1 MVFDPLSPIA
11 PARVKALILP
21 LGQVKRARFE
31 TFVQRLYP
39 EHVVRLGDIS
49 PDRRPDRNMFSP
61 LAFPAGMIVYD
72 FTTSLPPTSH
82 LALAPFELYRAPLV
96 ILAIADGSEL
106 DHVSCKDKDG
116 NETNGYDYQTHLQQI
131 RDLDQEL
138 ETVRDQY
145 PKALVHQA
153 LLFDYHHQKESQAL
167 PGGLIPVPSVKGSTI
182 TTMKTIMCDLSSVL
196 LAELTTMAKSLQG
209 MAMIESPSVVLD
221 GRQGPGYSW
230 SNGDSGTI
238 SRRASQY
245 GTPDTDSRSMSSM
258 PKGDRS
264 QVRMSMPVRFGS
276 QQGEHLRSASVSRP
290 TTPSAGPH
298 TPSDGTSSAMSPP
311 LSRSNSVA
319 DKIQEQSRDRI
330 STQGFG
336 SGSLSE
342 RSRNKGKGRVSIAIG
357 GLYLQAGRWQ
367 DAIKEL
373 VEGAYIAKTNN
384 DHLWHAK
391 ALEGLVVAMI
401 MLAWIGLD
409 FQIPQLCYVVPEKSP
424 NPTAPGTAAEQHAPE
439 TINRLAALQNLS
451 VLLPELLDRILN
463 LYERASNFTGESLPQ
478 LPFSESAIRFS
489 KLLSAVHL
497 AGGRLDNGSL
507 QLVVLGTPFFAK
519 PNTRSPRL
527 NIHPTRSVIVTT
539 LFRAFPSSAAAK
551 ELSLID
557 RTVILA
563 GIASVLGFLGYDR
576 KKAMVMRELVS
587 ILIPGL
593 VSARIAGAAEM
604 GIHPAAGLA
613 ALSHINGNTTG
624 AGALDLGEGDVESGM
639 DALLGLVGK
648 TYGVVGFPCSSSDD
662 AKNGAKVCD
671 DSDEAVVAR
680 IMENTAARQFG
691 GKSMKMN
698 VLRACIGFCEALPD
712 FQGVL
717 RFSAD
722 LLRTA
727 GTGIAPGPRT
737 DNASPM
743 MARDEQVRL
752 SINISRTVDAAAKIG
767 LQDIEAEY
775 WDEFLVRGVELEA
788 LPASRTPN
796 PHRSSDLGGTAKAKE
811 AGGKNPFIYNPFL
824 KRPNAGAVERLL
836 VCGESATF
844 KVTLQNPYEFDIVID
859 RIRLEANGGEFESA
873 VQETIVGPYRTQI
886 LSVSGAPR
894 SAGAFKITGC
904 IVKLRG
910 CRERRFPIFLEPW
923 SPHSD
928 IKVKALGLAV
938 QRRREE
944 RPVSDASLSKRPA
957 IDPHLPKTSCL
968 SLTAIAPQPI
978 VVITSTSLSQAAAMV
993 LEGERQTFSVTL
1005 KNLSI
1010 TTPVDLLL
1018 FSFQDSTQG
1027 PLQTALSKRDASP
1040 AELYEYEL
1048 ILSRKAALRYVKKEG
1063 ESDETNIPPGSTK
1076 TVDFEVLGK
1085 PGLTSAAVLIDYA
1098 HLGQPASKVKG
1109 PFHTRQVSLP
1119 ITVTVNA
1126 GVELSRIDLL
1136 PLGHDVPSNLW
1147 SLCGEAAKED
1157 TEDIDARDYCL
1168 LVLDLRNAWPA
1179 PLRAR
1184 LEIGSG
1190 RAIEEEILPGS
1201 TSRVVFP
1208 IKRIFLDDPH
1218 KAIPVLDPA
1227 RQRQFV
1233 VSSGRISVDSEKAS
1247 REAFW
1252 YREEILR
1259 SLSGTWRTTSGTERK
1274 GAIELR
1280 GMRLVPR
1287 TIDALKIEDVG
1298 ISLRVNGAPPTCTPQ
1313 TTVEVDDFLHL
1324 VVTITNRS
1332 ATPVYPLLRLQP
1344 SLCNHAYG
1352 HALDLSKKVV
1362 WDGTLQRTLPVLAAH
1377 ETTEV
1382 RVTMTALCKG
1392 EFEVGACVEETR
1404 LWGVEKERGDFGN
1417 REKVGRQRAG
1427 TEAMMDALLGA
1438 RERRVWYAREP
1449 LGLRVVDAE
1458 SDEE

>member
-21 LGQVKRARFE
+21 LGQVKRAHFE

-39 EHVVRLGDIS
+39 ENVVRLGDIS

-72 FTTSLPPTSH
+72 LTTSLPPISH

-138 ETVRDQY
+138 ETIRDQY

-153 LLFDYHHQKESQAL
+153 LLFDYHHQKESPEL
-167 PGGLIPVPSVKGSTI
+167 PDGLIPVPSVKGSTI

-230 SNGDSGTI
+230 SNGDNGTI

-245 GTPDTDSRSMSSM
+245 GTPDTESRSTSST
-258 PKGDRS
+258 PKVDRS

-311 LSRSNSVA
+311 SLSRSSSVA
-319 DKIQEQSRDRI
+319 DRIGEQSRDRI

-342 RSRNKGKGRVSIAIG
+342 RSRNKGKGRISIAIG

-367 DAIKEL
+367 DAMKEL

-409 FQIPQLCYVVPEKSP
+409 FQIPQLCYVVPEKSST
-424 NPTAPGTAAEQHAPE
+424 PTAGTAAEQHTPE

-451 VLLPELLDRILN
+451 VLLPELLDRILS

-497 AGGRLDNGSL
+497 AGGRLDDGSL

-519 PNTRSPRL
+519 PNTRAPRL
-527 NIHPTRSVIVTT
+527 NIHPARSVIVTT

-613 ALSHINGNTTG
+613 ALSHINGAAEMGIHPAAGLAALSHINGNTTG

-648 TYGVVGFPCSSSDD
+648 TYGVVGFPSSPSDGT
-662 AKNGAKVCD
+662 KNGAKTCD

-698 VLRACIGFCEALPD
+698 VLRACIGFSEALPD

-737 DNASPM
+737 ENASPM
-743 MARDEQVRL
+743 MSRDEQVRL

-767 LQDIEAEY
+767 LRDIEAEY
-775 WDEFLVRGVELEA
+775 WDEFLVRGVDLEA

-796 PHRSSDLGGTAKAKE
+796 PHRSSDLGGTAKAVQ

-824 KRPNAGAVERLL
+824 KRPNAEAVERLL

-844 KVTLQNPYEFDIVID
+844 KVTLQNPYEFEIVID
-859 RIRLEANGGEFESA
+859 RIRLEAKGGDFESTI
-873 VQETIVGPYRTQI
+873 QETVVGPYRTQI
-886 LSVSGAPR
+886 LNVSGTPR
-894 SAGAFKITGC
+894 AAGSFKIIGC

-923 SPHSD
+923 SPLSD
-928 IKVKALGLAV
+928 IKVKAFGLAV
-938 QRRREE
+938 QRKREE
-944 RPVSDASLSKRPA
+944 RPVSDSSLSKRPA
-957 IDPHLPKTSCL
+957 IDPRLPKPSSL

-1005 KNLSI
+1005 KNLST

-1048 ILSRKAALRYVKKEG
+1048 ILSRKAALRYV
-1063 ESDETNIPPGSTK
+1063 
-1076 TVDFEVLGK
+1076 
-1085 PGLTSAAVLIDYA
+1085 
-1098 HLGQPASKVKG
+1098 
-1109 PFHTRQVSLP
+1109 
-1119 ITVTVNA
+1119 
-1126 GVELSRIDLL
+1126 
-1136 PLGHDVPSNLW
+1136 
-1147 SLCGEAAKED
+1147 
-1157 TEDIDARDYCL
+1157 
-1168 LVLDLRNAWPA
+1168 
-1179 PLRAR
+1179 
-1184 LEIGSG
+1184 
-1190 RAIEEEILPGS
+1190 
-1201 TSRVVFP
+1201 
-1208 IKRIFLDDPH
+1208 
-1218 KAIPVLDPA
+1218 
-1227 RQRQFV
+1227 
-1233 VSSGRISVDSEKAS
+1233 
-1247 REAFW
+1247 
-1252 YREEILR
+1252 
-1259 SLSGTWRTTSGTERK
+1259 
-1274 GAIELR
+1274 
-1280 GMRLVPR
+1280 
-1287 TIDALKIEDVG
+1287 
-1298 ISLRVNGAPPTCTPQ
+1298 
-1313 TTVEVDDFLHL
+1313 
-1324 VVTITNRS
+1324 
-1332 ATPVYPLLRLQP
+1332 
-1344 SLCNHAYG
+1344 
-1352 HALDLSKKVV
+1352 
-1362 WDGTLQRTLPVLAAH
+1362 
-1377 ETTEV
+1377 
-1382 RVTMTALCKG
+1382 
-1392 EFEVGACVEETR
+1392 
-1404 LWGVEKERGDFGN
+1404 
-1417 REKVGRQRAG
+1417 
-1427 TEAMMDALLGA
+1427 
-1438 RERRVWYAREP
+1438 
-1449 LGLRVVDAE
+1449 
-1458 SDEE
+1458 

>member
-21 LGQVKRARFE
+21 LGQVKRAHFE
-31 TFVQRLYP
+31 TFIERIYP
-39 EHVVRLGDIS
+39 ENVVRLGDIS

-72 FTTSLPPTSH
+72 LTTSLPPTSH
-82 LALAPFELYRAPLV
+82 LALTPFELYRAPLV

-106 DHVSCKDKDG
+106 NHVSCKDKDG
-116 NETNGYDYQTHLQQI
+116 NETKGYDYQTHLQQI

-138 ETVRDQY
+138 ETIRDQY

-153 LLFDYHHQKESQAL
+153 LLFDYHHQRESPAL
-167 PGGLIPVPSVKGSTI
+167 PDGLVPVPSVKGSNI

-196 LAELTTMAKSLQG
+196 LAEMTTMAKSLQG

-245 GTPDTDSRSMSSM
+245 GTPDMDSRSTSSL
-258 PKGDRS
+258 PKVDRS
-264 QVRMSMPVRFGS
+264 QVRMSMPVRLGS
-276 QQGEHLRSASVSRP
+276 QQGEHLRSASLSRP
-290 TTPSAGPH
+290 TTPNAGPYA
-298 TPSDGTSSAMSPP
+298 PSDGASSTMSPP

-357 GLYLQAGRWQ
+357 GLYLQTGRWQ
-367 DAIKEL
+367 DALKEL

-409 FQIPQLCYVVPEKSP
+409 FQIPQLCYAVPEKSP
-424 NPTAPGTAAEQHAPE
+424 SPIVSGTAGEQNAPE
-439 TINRLAALQNLS
+439 SINRLAALQNLS
-451 VLLPELLDRILN
+451 VLLPELLERILS

-497 AGGRLDNGSL
+497 AGGRLDDGSL
-507 QLVVLGTPFFAK
+507 QLLVLGTPFFAK
-519 PNTRSPRL
+519 PNTRAPRL
-527 NIHPTRSVIVTT
+527 NIHPTRSAIVTT

-551 ELSLID
+551 ELSLVD

-563 GIASVLGFLGYDR
+563 GIASVLGVLGYDR

-648 TYGVVGFPCSSSDD
+648 TYGVVGFPSASSDD
-662 AKNGAKVCD
+662 SKNGAKTD

-680 IMENTAARQFG
+680 IMENTASRQFG

-698 VLRACIGFCEALPD
+698 VLRACIGFSEALPD

-717 RFSAD
+717 RFSSD

-737 DNASPM
+737 ENASPM
-743 MARDEQVRL
+743 MSRDEQVRL
-752 SINISRTVDAAAKIG
+752 SINISRTVEAAAKIG
-767 LQDIEAEY
+767 LQDLVAEY

-788 LPASRTPN
+788 LAPSRTPN
-796 PHRSSDLGGTAKAKE
+796 PHRSSDLGGTAKAAE
-811 AGGKNPFIYNPFL
+811 TGGKNPFIYNPFL
-824 KRPNAGAVERLL
+824 KRPNAEAVERLL
-836 VCGESATF
+836 VCGENATF
-844 KVTLQNPYEFDIVID
+844 KVTLQNPYEFEIVID
-859 RIRLEANGGEFESA
+859 RIRLEANGGDFESV
-873 VQETIVGPYRTQI
+873 VQETVVGPYRTQI
-886 LSVSGAPR
+886 LNVSGTPR
-894 SAGAFKITGC
+894 AAGSFKITGC
-904 IVKLRG
+904 IVKVRG

-923 SPHSD
+923 SPLSD

-957 IDPHLPKTSCL
+957 IDPHLPKVSSL
-968 SLTAIAPQPI
+968 PLTAISPQPI
-978 VVITSTSLSQAAAMV
+978 VVITSNSFSQAAAMV

-1005 KNLSI
+1005 KNLST

-1027 PLQTALSKRDASP
+1027 PLQTALSRRDASP

-1048 ILSRKAALRYVKKEG
+1048 ILSRKAALRYVKREG
-1063 ESDETNIPPGSTK
+1063 ESDEINIPPGGTK

-1085 PGLTSAAVLIDYA
+1085 PGLTSAAVLVDYA

-1109 PFHTRQVSLP
+1109 PFHTRQVSFP

-1126 GVELSRIDLL
+1126 GVELSRIDVV

-1147 SLCGEAAKED
+1147 SLCGEADKEG
-1157 TEDIDARDYCL
+1157 TEDNDARDYCL
-1168 LVLDLRNAWPA
+1168 IVLDLRNSWPA

-1184 LEIGSG
+1184 LEMGSG

-1208 IKRIFLDDPH
+1208 IKRIFIEDPH

-1233 VSSGRISVDSEKAS
+1233 VSSGRISVDSEKAN

-1274 GAIELR
+1274 GDIELR

-1298 ISLRVNGAPPTCTPQ
+1298 ISLRVNGAPPSRTPR

-1332 ATPVYPLLRLQP
+1332 AKPVYPLLRLQP
-1344 SLCNHAYG
+1344 SLCNHAHG

-1427 TEAMMDALLGA
+1427 TDAMMDALLGA

-1458 SDEE
+1458 SDGE

>member
-31 TFVQRLYP
+31 KFVERLYP

-72 FTTSLPPTSH
+72 LTTSLPPTSH

-106 DHVSCKDKDG
+106 DHVSRKDKEG

-131 RDLDQEL
+131 KELDQEL
-138 ETVRDQY
+138 ETIRDQY

-153 LLFDYHHQKESQAL
+153 MLFDYHHQKESPAL
-167 PGGLIPVPSVKGSTI
+167 PDGLIPVPSVKGSNI

-196 LAELTTMAKSLQG
+196 LAEMTTMAKSLQG
-209 MAMIESPSVVLD
+209 MAMIESPNVVLD

-245 GTPDTDSRSMSSM
+245 GTPDTDSRSASSM
-258 PKGDRS
+258 PKADRS

-276 QQGEHLRSASVSRP
+276 QQGEHLRSSSVSRP
-290 TTPSAGPH
+290 TTPSAGPS
-298 TPSDGTSSAMSPP
+298 TPSDGTSGPMSPTS
-311 LSRSNSVA
+311 LSRPGSVA
-319 DKIQEQSRDRI
+319 GKIREQSSDRI

-367 DAIKEL
+367 DAMKEL

-424 NPTAPGTAAEQHAPE
+424 TTASGAAAEQNAPE

-451 VLLPELLDRILN
+451 VLLPELLDRILS

-497 AGGRLDNGSL
+497 AGGRLDDGSL
-507 QLVVLGTPFFAK
+507 KLVVLGTPFFAQ
-519 PNTRSPRL
+519 PNTRTPRL
-527 NIHPTRSVIVTT
+527 NINPTRSAIVST
-539 LFRAFPSSAAAK
+539 LFRAFPSSTAAK

-593 VSARIAGAAEM
+593 VSARMAGAAEM

-624 AGALDLGEGDVESGM
+624 AGALDLGEGDVETGM
-639 DALLGLVGK
+639 DELLGLVGK
-648 TYGVVGFPCSSSDD
+648 TYGVVGFPSPSSGD
-662 AKNGAKVCD
+662 KICD

-717 RFSAD
+717 RFSSD

-737 DNASPM
+737 ENASPM
-743 MARDEQVRL
+743 MTRDEQVRL

-767 LQDIEAEY
+767 MKDLEAEY
-775 WDEFLVRGVELEA
+775 WDEFLVRGVELEP
-788 LPASRTPN
+788 LPTSRTPN
-796 PHRSSDLGGTAKAKE
+796 PHRSSDLGGSTKAAE

-824 KRPNAGAVERLL
+824 KRPNAEAVERLL

-844 KVTLQNPYEFDIVID
+844 KVTLQNPYEFEIVID
-859 RIRLEANGGEFESA
+859 RIRLEADGGDFASA

-886 LSVSGAPR
+886 LNVSGTPR
-894 SAGAFKITGC
+894 AAGSFKITGC
-904 IVKLRG
+904 IIKLRG
-910 CRERRFPIFLEPW
+910 CRERRFPVFLEPW
-923 SPHSD
+923 EPLSD
-928 IKVKALGLAV
+928 IKIKALGLAV
-938 QRRREE
+938 QRKREE
-944 RPVSDASLSKRPA
+944 RPVSDASLSKRPT
-957 IDPHLPKTSCL
+957 IDPHLPKTSSL

-978 VVITSTSLSQAAAMV
+978 VIITSTSLSQAAAMV

-1005 KNLSI
+1005 KNLST

-1048 ILSRKAALRYVKKEG
+1048 ILSRKAALRHVKREG
-1063 ESDETNIPPGSTK
+1063 ESDDTNIPPGGTK

-1126 GVELSRIDLL
+1126 GVELSRIDIV

-1147 SLCGEAAKED
+1147 SLCGDAAAKENA
-1157 TEDIDARDYCL
+1157 EDIDARDYCL

-1190 RAIEEEILPGS
+1190 RAMEEEILPGS

-1208 IKRIFLDDPH
+1208 IKRIHLDDPH

-1274 GAIELR
+1274 GDIELR
-1280 GMRLVPR
+1280 GMRLLPR

-1298 ISLRVNGAPPTCTPQ
+1298 ISLRVNGAPPSRTPR

-1344 SLCNHAYG
+1344 SLCNHVHG

>member
-21 LGQVKRARFE
+21 LGQVKRAHFE
-31 TFVQRLYP
+31 TFIQRLYP
-39 EHVVRLGDIS
+39 ENVVRLGDIS

-61 LAFPAGMIVYD
+61 LAFPAGMIVYEL
-72 FTTSLPPTSH
+72 TTSLPPTSH

-96 ILAIADGSEL
+96 ILAIGDGSEL
-106 DHVSCKDKDG
+106 NHVSRKDKDG

-138 ETVRDQY
+138 ETIRDQY

-153 LLFDYHHQKESQAL
+153 LLFDYHHQKDSPAL
-167 PGGLIPVPSVKGSTI
+167 PDGLIPVPSVKGSNI

-209 MAMIESPSVVLD
+209 MAMIESPSAVPD

-230 SNGDSGTI
+230 SNGDSGTT

-245 GTPDTDSRSMSSM
+245 GTPDTDSRPTSSM
-258 PKGDRS
+258 KADRS

-290 TTPSAGPH
+290 TTPNAGPH
-298 TPSDGTSSAMSPP
+298 TPSDGASSTMSPP
-311 LSRSNSVA
+311 LSRSNSVV

-367 DAIKEL
+367 DAMKEL
-373 VEGAYIAKTNN
+373 VEGAHIAKTNN

-391 ALEGLVVAMI
+391 ALEGLVVAMV
-401 MLAWIGLD
+401 MLGWIGLD
-409 FQIPQLCYVVPEKSP
+409 FQIPQLCYAVAEKSP
-424 NPTAPGTAAEQHAPE
+424 NATAPGMAPE
-439 TINRLAALQNLS
+439 QNGPEIINRLAALQNLS
-451 VLLPELLDRILN
+451 LLLPELLERILN

-478 LPFSESAIRFS
+478 LPFSESVIRFS

-497 AGGRLDNGSL
+497 AGGRLDDGSL
-507 QLVVLGTPFFAK
+507 QLLVLGTPFFAK
-519 PNTRSPRL
+519 PNTRAPRL
-527 NIHPTRSVIVTT
+527 NIHPTRSMIVNT
-539 LFRAFPSSAAAK
+539 LFRAFPSSIAAK

-613 ALSHINGNTTG
+613 ALSNINGNTTG
-624 AGALDLGEGDVESGM
+624 AGALDLGEGDVETGM

-648 TYGVVGFPCSSSDD
+648 TYGIVGFPSSPSYD
-662 AKNGAKVCD
+662 AKNGENTCD

-680 IMENTAARQFG
+680 IMENAAARQFG

-737 DNASPM
+737 ENASPM
-743 MARDEQVRL
+743 MSRDEQIRL

-767 LQDIEAEY
+767 LKDLEAEY

-788 LPASRTPN
+788 LPPSRTPN
-796 PHRSSDLGGTAKAKE
+796 PHRSSDLGGTAKAAE
-811 AGGKNPFIYNPFL
+811 TGGKNPFIYNPFL
-824 KRPNAGAVERLL
+824 KRPNAEAVERLL

-844 KVTLQNPYEFDIVID
+844 KVTLQNPYEFEIVID
-859 RIRLEANGGEFESA
+859 RIRLEANGGDFESA
-873 VQETIVGPYRTQI
+873 SQETVVGPYRTQI
-886 LSVSGAPR
+886 LNVSGTPR
-894 SAGAFKITGC
+894 AAGSFNITGC

-923 SPHSD
+923 SPLSD

-957 IDPHLPKTSCL
+957 IDPRLPKPSSL
-968 SLTAIAPQPI
+968 SLTAISPQPI

-993 LEGERQTFSVTL
+993 LEGERQTFSITL
-1005 KNLSI
+1005 KNLSK

-1048 ILSRKAALRYVKKEG
+1048 ILSRKAALRYVKNEG
-1063 ESDETNIPPGSTK
+1063 EGDETNIPPGGTK

-1098 HLGQPASKVKG
+1098 HLGQPASQVKG

-1119 ITVTVNA
+1119 MTVTVNA
-1126 GVELSRIDLL
+1126 GCELSRIDLL

-1147 SLCGEAAKED
+1147 SLCGEADKED
-1157 TEDIDARDYCL
+1157 TKDIDARDYCL
-1168 LVLDLRNAWPA
+1168 LVLDLRNSWPA

-1184 LEIGSG
+1184 LEMGSG
-1190 RAIEEEILPGS
+1190 HAIEEEILPGS

-1208 IKRIFLDDPH
+1208 IKRIFLGDPH

-1274 GAIELR
+1274 GVIELR
-1280 GMRLVPR
+1280 GMRLIPR
-1287 TIDALKIEDVG
+1287 MIDALKIEDVG
-1298 ISLRVNGAPPTCTPQ
+1298 ISLRVNGAPPNRASR

-1344 SLCNHAYG
+1344 SICNYSHG